1 MNETEERIGWA
12 VIIVGLLLLIPRL
25 MGTTHIAYQAAA
37 HIYMGGI
44 IVAFVLIRKYEGKER
59 ARYLLNLSVL
69 MSLVETAMAMLT
81 FFFGIKSII

>member
-25 MGTTHIAYQAAA
+25 MGTTHIAYQAVA

-44 IVAFVLIRKYEGKER
+44 IVAFILIRKYEGKER